1 MEECQ
6 KGANLGLKCV
16 RMRLAAR
23 LCPDPLG
30 VLEHSPRPH
39 SCNSGEGRLLLR
51 EREGNGKR
59 EGREEGKR
67 RGERKGEGRTPVPD
81 WESTKEATLVPHG
94 ITPCYLPSGRV
105 DIPAFTPAQ
114 LILDLLTPEGC
125 KAEFT

>member
-23 LCPDPLG
+23 LCPDPLR

-51 EREGNGKR
+51 EREGNGKS
-59 EGREEGKR
+59 E
-67 RGERKGEGRTPVPD
+67 GEGRKGKGGP
-81 WESTKEATLVPHG
+81 
-94 ITPCYLPSGRV
+94 PSRIRKVQRWQPYPLKGCEPWWKVMAAYRRV
-105 DIPAFTPAQ
+105 YDSRHLQ
-114 LILDLLTPEGC
+114 
-125 KAEFT
+125 AECQEPGSASEP